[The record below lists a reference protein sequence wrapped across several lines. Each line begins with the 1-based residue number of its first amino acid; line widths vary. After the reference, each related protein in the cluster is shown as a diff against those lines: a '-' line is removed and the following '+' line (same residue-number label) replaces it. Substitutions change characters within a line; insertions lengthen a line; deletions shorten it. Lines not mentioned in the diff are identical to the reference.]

1 METKVANGSMCNFI
15 YSIGRRKMGAG
26 ACFGGLPIIAGMTMR
41 ALICCL
47 SVGWLLVML
56 SPSTMADAVSES
68 QEKQNLAEIVRL
80 VDVFLQGKMAGLP
93 NPGRVTVV
101 PPDDRLE
108 LAACAVPEV
117 FLPAGARLQGRVT
130 VGVRC
135 RVPVAWTLYVQA
147 NVAVMAE
154 YLVTATPLAA
164 GHIIGYNDLTSISA
178 EQTPVTASYVTNPAQ
193 LIGRTLSMSL
203 SAGTPF
209 RLNVLRKDEV
219 VKQGQSVRVTSERQG
234 FRLSTSGVA
243 QSSGAEGDTV
253 GVKLKSG
260 RIVTGLAHEGG
271 VVVLSR

>member
-1 METKVANGSMCNFI
+1 
-15 YSIGRRKMGAG
+15 
-26 ACFGGLPIIAGMTMR
+26 MT
-41 ALICCL
+41 L
-47 SVGWLLVML
+47 SL
-56 SPSTMADAVSES
+56 SATADAIPE
-68 QEKQNLAEIVRL
+68 QPGKQNLAEIVRL
-80 VDVFLQGKMAGLP
+80 VDVFLQGRTAGSSS
-93 NPGRVTVV
+93 PGRVTVV

-108 LAACAVPEV
+108 LAACAAPEV

-135 RVPVAWTLYVQA
+135 NVPTPWVLYVQA
-147 NVAVMAE
+147 NVAVMTD
-154 YLVTATPLAA
+154 YLVTALPLAA

-203 SAGTPF
+203 AAGTPF

-219 VKQGQSVRVTSERQG
+219 VKQGQSVRVTSERPG

-243 QSSGAEGDTV
+243 QSSGVEGDTV